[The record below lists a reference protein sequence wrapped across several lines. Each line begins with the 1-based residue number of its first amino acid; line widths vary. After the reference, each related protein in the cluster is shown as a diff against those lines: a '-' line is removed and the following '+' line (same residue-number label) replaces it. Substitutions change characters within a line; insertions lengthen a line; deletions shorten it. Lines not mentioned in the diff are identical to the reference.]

1 MSESGQ
7 ARSAVDVDWRALE
20 NSLLRR
26 YLKGMAFRDL
36 YAGGPSAK
44 REPVQSITGRMSV
57 AQPPYHPVRMREL
70 GD

>member
-7 ARSAVDVDWRALE
+7 ARSAVNVDWRTLE
-20 NSLLRR
+20 NGALRR
-26 YLKGMAFRDL
+26 ALKAQSFYER
-36 YAGGPSAK
+36 YFGPSAK